1 MQICANASQCAFE
14 SLREAQLQ
22 RLGSPE
28 LLIRTHFMFGKA
40 PKKTQA
46 PQKSDPNPG
55 HRCGFGWA
63 GWLIRRIEL
72 LDSHHWL
79 LLTNY
84 KKLSISRYIHGYPW
98 ISFKPVAKCKNRNS
112 RISLAITK
120 SLSRWVD
127 SSSRIH
133 QYLSIFP
140 EKKHFLFVSL

>member
-1 MQICANASQCAFE
+1 MQICANASWCAFE

-28 LLIRTHFMFGKA
+28 LLIRTHFMLRQGQKKPKKKPWAPQKSDPKKPDPKKARA
-40 PKKTQA
+40 PK
-46 PQKSDPNPG
+46 KSDPNPG

-84 KKLSISRYIHGYPW
+84 KKLSISRYIHGY
-98 ISFKPVAKCKNRNS
+98 R
-112 RISLAITK
+112 
-120 SLSRWVD
+120 
-127 SSSRIH
+127 
-133 QYLSIFP
+133 
-140 EKKHFLFVSL
+140 